1 MKRVVVTLL
10 LLAGLAACGVNGEPV
25 APEVGVS
32 TTVGV
37 NSRAGAYT
45 DTAINI
51 HFPAN

>member
-10 LLAGLAACGVNGEPV
+10 LLAGLSACGVAGDPV
-25 APEVGVS
+25 TPEVGVS

-45 DTAINI
+45 DTSVNI
-51 HFPAN
+51 HIPLN